1 MPFAWS
7 RKENHA
13 KPEPSMTA
21 TMKAVEIRCRGT
33 SPSRICR
40 GSPHEK
46 LSDYM
51 GQVFQSKAVFPPF
64 CLRTRADGGVPIS

>member
-7 RKENHA
+7 RTENHA

-21 TMKAVEIRCRGT
+21 TMKAVEIRCRGA

-40 GSPHEK
+40 GSAHKK

-51 GQVFQSKAVFPPF
+51 EQVFQSKAVFPPF
-64 CLRTRADGGVPIS
+64 SLRRRAHVGVPIS